1 MLTKLQSL
9 GISRSGY
16 FASGVL
22 AFPLKYQLGW
32 TSSCLEQL
40 MWKRMETRGAGA
52 AILKF
57 LVLAQPLWLASGVGA
72 ELDQAGLK
80 DSSAVR

>member
-1 MLTKLQSL
+1 
-9 GISRSGY
+9 
-16 FASGVL
+16 
-22 AFPLKYQLGW
+22 
-32 TSSCLEQL
+32 

-52 AILKF
+52 GILKF

>member
-9 GISRSGY
+9 GISRSAY
-16 FASGVL
+16 FAFGVL

-40 MWKRMETRGAGA
+40 MWKRMETGGAGA
-52 AILKF
+52 GILKF

>member
-9 GISRSGY
+9 GISRSSY
-16 FASGVL
+16 FASGML
-22 AFPLKYQLGW
+22 AFSLKYQLEW

-40 MWKRMETRGAGA
+40 MWKRTETRGAGA

-57 LVLAQPLWLASGVGA
+57 LVLAQPLWPASGVGA
-72 ELDQAGLK
+72 GLDQAGLK